1 MPYNAGELTMN
12 GNLDRCHILSEDL
25 DCRSRVESQ
34 CDCLVITDQ
43 MHATRFIFK
52 INAKEIPFQ

>member
-25 DCRSRVESQ
+25 DCRSRAESQ
-34 CDCLVITDQ
+34 CDNSNACDSF
-43 MHATRFIFK
+43 HFK

>member
-1 MPYNAGELTMN
+1 MN

-25 DCRSRVESQ
+25 DCRSRAESQ

-43 MHATRFIFK
+43 MHATRFILK
-52 INAKEIPFQ
+52 